1 MAYEVYEQKL
11 DNNLFK
17 IKIYRAEIYEEHWCR
32 YIFMSALV
40 LIRKLFAT
48 NFFFFFFFFTLLM
61 KIDEK
66 LFYRNARLVEI
77 GKSMNL

>member
-48 NFFFFFFFFTLLM
+48 NFFFFFFFFYTF
-61 KIDEK
+61 DENRRK
-66 LFYRNARLVEI
+66 VILPKCSF
-77 GKSMNL
+77 S